1 MQLSNQPM
9 TLMGSV
15 SHLDVKRKSFRLDC
29 RDGSRVLVFVSRETK
44 FVHLKNLDELERDRI
59 RIPSS
64 FKADD
69 PDPESSFHG
78 SSSRGICA
86 SAGSSWSR
94 ASAVRGMTGSTCGA
108 RRARSTGKEK
118 VKAQRIK
125 RGSTCGARRAR
136 STGKEKVKA
145 QRIKRGSTCGAR
157 RARSTCSIRGRAGSP

>member
-15 SHLDVKRKSFRLDC
+15 SHLDVERKSFRLDC

-69 PDPESSFHG
+69 PDPEQLPQQLIKRYLRLG
-78 SSSRGICA
+78 RLVVVQGL
-86 SAGSSWSR
+86 
-94 ASAVRGMTGSTCGA
+94 CGA
-108 RRARSTGKEK
+108 GDDGVDLRCEAGTVNRKGESEGSEDQKRVDLRCEATG
-118 VKAQRIK
+118 
-125 RGSTCGARRAR
+125 G
-136 STGKEKVKA
+136 
-145 QRIKRGSTCGAR
+145 
-157 RARSTCSIRGRAGSP
+157 ARSTCSIRGRAGSP